1 MGTILEL
8 RGITKN
14 FGSVIANNNINLAF
28 RKGEVH
34 CLLGENGAGKTT
46 LMNVVFGLYQPD
58 QGQILVDEKL
68 MDITSPSIAIQ
79 AGICMVHQHF
89 MLVDPLTVAENIVL
103 GQEPTSWSLI
113 FDKNKAISN
122 VDELSRQYSLK
133 VDPSSIIEH
142 LPLGIRQRV
151 EILKALY
158 RNVSILIL
166 DEPTAVL
173 SPQEVEELYTVISAL
188 RNSGKTVIFI
198 THKLKEAMTISD
210 RITVLRDGKV
220 VGTVLRKE
228 TTLERLVYMMVG
240 RNVVLR
246 VKKKPRDAG
255 KTVLSIR
262 NLFVDDVGLSSVQG
276 INLDVREGEILGIAG
291 IEGNGQQA
299 MVEAVTGLR
308 QIRSGNISLS
318 GMVLESVSVR
328 QLLSLGIGHVPE
340 DRLRRGLIEEFMVAE
355 NIILGY
361 HRLPKTQKYGILLMS
376 SIVSHAKELVQQYD
390 IRTPSVYTTTG
401 SLSGGNQQK
410 MILARALSTSPKML
424 VVSQPTRGLDVAATE
439 YIHNKLLEMRSRGI
453 AILLVSA
460 NLEEIFTLSDRIAV
474 MYQGKIVGEK
484 QAKEINE
491 QQIGYLMAGGLSVN
505 SANPNN

>member
-1 MGTILEL
+1 MDTILEL

-46 LMNVVFGLYQPD
+46 LMNVVFGLHQPD

-79 AGICMVHQHF
+79 AGIGMVHQNF

-113 FDKNKAISN
+113 FNKNKAISN

-228 TTLERLVYMMVG
+228 TTPERLAYMMVG

-291 IEGNGQQA
+291 IEGNGQRA

-308 QIRSGNISLS
+308 QIRSGSISLS

-340 DRLRRGLIEEFMVAE
+340 DRSRRGLIEEFMVAE

-390 IRTPSVYTTTG
+390 IRTPSIYTTTG

-474 MYQGKIVGEK
+474 MYQGEIVGEK

-505 SANPNN
+505 SANPNS